1 MSGINMNRPMHYL
14 YSSPR
19 YFSEGEHHIKRF
31 CEEEVL
37 LLVHEGVLRFTE
49 SEQEYE
55 IGPGEYHIQKAYT
68 YQDGPVASSTPKYFY
83 IHFHAEW
90 TDEAACLPAS
100 GTFNY
105 ATMKPLIEELD
116 RLHREE
122 ATMTEQS
129 ALFLSIL
136 SLLYRKEKTPTMA
149 DQIAEYLR
157 EHYREKLTLEELSK
171 NFHFSPNHIINLFRT
186 EYGMTPFAYI
196 NFLKIKQA
204 EWLLE
209 VTSNTVESIAYDC
222 GFRNYSH
229 FYRTFEKHNHVS
241 PKQWRATRQI

>member
-1 MSGINMNRPMHYL
+1 MSGINMNKSMQYL

-19 YFSEGEHHIKRF
+19 YFAEGEHHIKRF

-37 LLVHEGVLRFTE
+37 LLVYEGILRFTE
-49 SEQEYE
+49 AGREYE
-55 IGPGEYHIQKAYT
+55 IGPGEYHIQRAYT
-68 YQDGPVASSTPKYFY
+68 DQDGPVASSTPKYFY
-83 IHFHAEW
+83 IHFHAAW
-90 TDEAACLPAS
+90 DDDASCLSPS

-116 RLHREE
+116 RLRRDD
-122 ATMTEQS
+122 ATLAEQS
-129 ALFLSIL
+129 AVFLSIL
-136 SLLYRKEKTPTMA
+136 SQLYRKEKTPTAA
-149 DQIAEYLR
+149 DQIAGYLR
-157 EHYREKLTLEELSK
+157 DHYREKLTLEELSQT
-171 NFHFSPNHIINLFRT
+171 FHFSPNHIINLLRR

-196 NFLKIKQA
+196 NFLKIKEA

-229 FYRTFEKHNHVS
+229 FYRTFEKQNHLS
-241 PKQWRATRQI
+241 PKEWRDKRKI